1 MLIAVAL
8 LVVGLTALVQWRAY
22 QRERIT
28 NDQYPPLGE
37 FLEVNGTKVHA
48 LVRGSGPDL
57 VLIHGASGNLR
68 DFTFDMVDELATR
81 YRVICFDRPG
91 LGWTDVLPGNAG
103 AWNKSSASPAEQA
116 AMLQQAADQL
126 GVRNPV
132 VLGHSYGGAVAL
144 AWGLAR
150 PDQTG
155 ALVLVAAVS
164 EVWPGSL
171 GWQYQLTGSTL
182 GSGLVIPVITAFLP
196 KKFVEASLAAIFAPQ
211 PIPQGYGPHIGSDLA
226 LRRPSLRANAQQ
238 VNSLLPHIRQMVPHY
253 GTLTMPVEVIHG
265 TADTIVPMDIHAK
278 VLMTQL
284 PNAKLTTLPG
294 TGHMPQ
300 HVERSAVFD
309 AIDRATLRAGLR

>member
-1 MLIAVAL
+1 MLITVVL
-8 LVVGLTALVQWRAY
+8 LGVGLTALVQWRAY
-22 QRERIT
+22 QRERTT
-28 NDQYPPLGE
+28 NADYPPIGE
-37 FLEVNGTKVHA
+37 LLNVNGATVHA

-68 DFTFDMVDELATR
+68 DFTFGMVDELATR
-81 YRVICFDRPG
+81 YRVISFDRPG
-91 LGWTDVLPGNAG
+91 LGWTDGLADNDGTSSKDAG
-103 AWNKSSASPAEQA
+103 SPAQQA
-116 AMLQQAADQL
+116 ALLQQAADQL

-155 ALVLVAAVS
+155 ALILVAAVS
-164 EVWPGSL
+164 GVWPGSL

-182 GSGLVIPVITAFLP
+182 GSKLVIPVITAFLP
-196 KKFVEASLAAIFAPQ
+196 KKFVDASVAAIFAPQ
-211 PIPQGYGPHIGSDLA
+211 PIPQGYGQHIGSDLA
-226 LRRPSLRANAQQ
+226 LRRTSMRANAHQ
-238 VNSLLPHIRQMVPHY
+238 VNALLPHIRQMVPHY
-253 GTLTMPVEVIHG
+253 GALTMPVEVIHG

-278 VLMTQL
+278 LLMTQL
-284 PNAKLTTLPG
+284 PNAELTTLHG

-309 AIDRATLRAGLR
+309 AIDRAALRAGLR